1 MRIWHLKFEVD
12 KYDNLI
18 PCVTFSVEQKQA
30 FDGRSLINNWTPIR
44 MKRMEPEK
52 GLELGDAPGFSFPVF
67 SNRALECLFPLIG
80 NNIEVLPLD
89 FEENEYWGI
98 NIVTVLDA
106 IDYEKSIYK
115 TFRDG
120 KRIMC
125 FNRYSFL
132 PKVVE
137 NVPIFKIIDEKTYF
151 AFVSDEFKKVVED
164 NKLSGFR
171 FELVWDSEQE

>member
-1 MRIWHLKFEVD
+1 MKLWHLKFEVD

-18 PCVTFSVEQKQA
+18 PCIPFSVEQKQS
-30 FDGRSLINNWTPIR
+30 FDGRNLLKNWMPIK

-52 GLELGDAPGFSFPVF
+52 GLELGDALGFSFPIF
-67 SNRALECLFPLIG
+67 SNRALECLLPLIG

-89 FEENEYWGI
+89 FDEDEYWGI
-98 NIVTVLDA
+98 NIITILDA
-106 IDYEKSIYK
+106 IDYEKSEYK

-125 FNRYSFL
+125 FIKYVFL

-137 NVPIFKIIDEKTYF
+137 NVPIFKIKDEKTYY
-151 AFVSDEFKKVVED
+151 AFVSDEFKKIVED
-164 NKLSGFR
+164 NNLLGFR